1 MPRSPLTLMPDN
13 FPLVRQ
19 FDASDC
25 GAACLTMIT
34 RHYGLPLT
42 LSDLRERVATGEEGA
57 SLMELHRAASETG
70 FEARAVYADYDILL
84 NKLRLPVIL
93 HWRSN
98 HWVVVYRVTKREV
111 AFADPA
117 VGKMVL
123 PREQFEQNWLIA
135 EGENAGF
142 GRVLALFPSEV
153 LQQAVRT
160 AVPERPAPL
169 RRILQLAGD
178 YRGLLGQIGVA
189 LILNFIFLL
198 SLPFL
203 LRALVDTGIR
213 SQIDQHIYVIGMAIG
228 MMLLGYYLVR
238 SIRAKLVRYVGSRV
252 NLRLFTDFLRRL
264 TDLPI
269 SFFTNRFS
277 NDVLNRLEDSE
288 EVENFFSRQLLN
300 ALFSVL
306 QLLVV
311 GVVLFIFDWKLAT
324 IYLITT
330 LIYFLVVRYFQV
342 RAQTLH
348 RTRLQE
354 ADDTSYL
361 LDEMVRGMPDLKI
374 NGAVASRRRRW
385 EENRARQ
392 ANLFDRY
399 AATERRQVIGA
410 GAIGDVR
417 NFVITFVAAVAAV
430 EGSISLGTLLA
441 VQYMLGQLSEPS
453 ARLLYFQQRLQDI
466 KLSLDRMEDVYLRE
480 EQAGGSEPLPD
491 SGTLSLD
498 GVHFTYPG
506 TEQQVLT
513 DINLQ
518 IPEGTTLAI
527 VGQSGS
533 GKTTLL
539 KILMGILE
547 ASHGTARMG
556 DTPIRDIQRDTWYR
570 HLGAV
575 LQDGFLFTDTLAR
588 NIALEDEEP
597 DEERVRLVL
606 ERVQLAREVDQMP
619 DGMYTRIGPWGRS
632 LSQGQKQR
640 VLLARAL
647 YRQPY
652 FLFLDEAT
660 NALDTRNE
668 SAITRELNHFLS
680 GRTAVIVAHRLN
692 TVMHADQ
699 IVVLDEGQIVERGTH
714 QELVRR
720 RGAYWELV
728 RAQLEL

>member
-1 MPRSPLTLMPDN
+1 MPDN

-42 LSDLRERVATGEEGA
+42 LSDLRARVATGEEGA
-57 SLMELHRAASETG
+57 SLMELHRAASKTG

-84 NKLRLPVIL
+84 NKLRLPVII

-135 EGENAGF
+135 EGENAGY
-142 GRVLALFPSEV
+142 GRVLALFPSNV
-153 LQQAVRT
+153 LQQAVT
-160 AVPERPAPL
+160 AAPPDRPNPL
-169 RRILQLAGD
+169 QRIIQLAAD
-178 YRGLLGQIGVA
+178 YRGLLVLIGVA
-189 LILNFIFLL
+189 LLLNFIFLV

-213 SQIDQHIYVIGMAIG
+213 SQIDENIYVIGGAIAI
-228 MMLLGYYLVR
+228 MLTGYYLVR
-238 SIRAKLVRYVGSRV
+238 GFRAKLVRYVGSRV

-269 SFFTNRFS
+269 SFFNNRFS

-300 ALFSVL
+300 AIFSII

-311 GVVLFIFDWKLAT
+311 GVVFAIFDWTLAA
-324 IYLITT
+324 IYLVTT

-342 RAQTLH
+342 RAETLQ
-348 RTRLQE
+348 RTRMQE
-354 ADDTSYL
+354 ADDNSYL

-385 EENRARQ
+385 EESRARQ
-392 ANLFDRY
+392 TGLFDRY
-399 AATERRQVIGA
+399 ATTERRQVIGA

-417 NFVITFVAAVAAV
+417 NFIITFVAAVAAV
-430 EGSISLGTLLA
+430 QGTMSLGTLLA

-466 KLSLDRMEDVYLRE
+466 RLSLDRMEDVYQRE
-480 EQAGGSEPLPD
+480 GQPTGTEPLPD
-491 SGTLSLD
+491 SGTLSLV

-506 TEQQVLT
+506 TEREVLT
-513 DINLQ
+513 DIDLT

-547 ASHGTARMG
+547 PTRGYALMG
-556 DTPIRDIQRDTWYR
+556 ETLIQDIKRSTWYR

-588 NIALEDEEP
+588 NIALEDDEP
-597 DEERVRLVL
+597 DEEKVRLVL
-606 ERVQLAREVDQMP
+606 ERVQLAREVAAMP
-619 DGMYTRIGPWGRS
+619 DGMHTRIGPWGRS

-668 SAITRELNHFLS
+668 SAITRELNHFLA

-699 IVVLDEGQIVERGTH
+699 IVVLDRGHIVERGTH
-714 QELVRR
+714 EELVRT